1 MHTFISY
8 KQTHTCK
15 VLLCCHPSLQSIIF
29 YAVRSPRLDE
39 WLSSPTILE
48 ALQPMLDKNFIDLD
62 PVFNMNIDED
72 YDFRASGITRNSF
85 CNVYMD
91 WIQYCATKRSKVNET
106 AHISMSWELTP
117 LLKNLGSYSCAW
129 EIPCFLQIWRFVVS
143 KPLH

>member
-1 MHTFISY
+1 MHLVGFIIRIYDDARSLERQN
-8 KQTHTCK
+8 KMSK
-15 VLLCCHPSLQSIIF
+15 VFAPSIFDFSPFKDRVVHIFMLLLCCVCLQSIVF

-48 ALQPMLDKNFIDLD
+48 ALQPTLDKNFIDLD

-91 WIQYCATKRSKVNET
+91 WIQFCATKRSKVGI
-106 AHISMSWELTP
+106 H
-117 LLKNLGSYSCAW
+117 LL
-129 EIPCFLQIWRFVVS
+129 
-143 KPLH
+143 

>member
-1 MHTFISY
+1 M
-8 KQTHTCK
+8 C
-15 VLLCCHPSLQSIIF
+15 LQSIIF

-48 ALQPMLDKNFIDLD
+48 ALQPTLDKNFIDLD

-91 WIQYCATKRSKVNET
+91 WIQFCATKRSKVGI
-106 AHISMSWELTP
+106 HLPWEW
-117 LLKNLGSYSCAW
+117 NAW
-129 EIPCFLQIWRFVVS
+129 Y
-143 KPLH
+143 